1 MWSVSPDFS
10 PLKKWWSM
18 PLVSVVIPCYN
29 QGQFIED
36 AVASVAIQSFDDLE
50 IIIVNDGSSDSFTNE
65 LLAGYDRDRVRV
77 IATDNRGLAAA
88 RNTGIGAA
96 AGRYILPLDADDTI
110 NQGYV
115 EKAVSI
121 LEENPEIGI
130 VYCQATLFGAVET
143 DWELP
148 DYSLQRMLI
157 DNIIFCS
164 AFFRRDDWLAVG
176 GYDEGMIY
184 GWEDYSLWLS
194 LIERGRKVHQ
204 IQERLFRYRVSSD
217 SMVRSKEKWQKVEM
231 LKRIYLR
238 HQTIFSDNIEVW
250 INAILDSRDFYY
262 TSRLYVDCGLGISDE
277 GGISRKIEQGTRKI
291 VFDLDKYSDIIA
303 LRFDPV
309 DTFAVVELEKVVV
322 RYKTGS
328 EVTVDRIQCNEL
340 YAHDGKL
347 FFDTIDPQ
355 CYFTGL
361 GPPELKDIA
370 QLTVSLRF
378 VALAESAL
386 KYLVDYQKALIDD
399 LRGQKLSMKINR
411 AGRSMVRLAPG
422 SKKK

>member
-1 MWSVSPDFS
+1 
-10 PLKKWWSM
+10 M

-96 AGRYILPLDADDTI
+96 TGRYILPLDADDTI

-386 KYLVDYQKALIDD
+386 KYLVDYQKELIDD
-399 LRGQKLSMKINR
+399 LMEQKLSTKINR

-422 SKKK
+422 SKEK

>member
-1 MWSVSPDFS
+1 
-10 PLKKWWSM
+10 M

-110 NQGYV
+110 NQGYI

-309 DTFAVVELEKVVV
+309 DTFAVVELEKVAV

-328 EVTVDRIQCNEL
+328 EVRVDRIQCNEL

>member
-1 MWSVSPDFS
+1 
-10 PLKKWWSM
+10 M

-29 QGQFIED
+29 QGQFLED

-50 IIIVNDGSSDSFTNE
+50 IIIVNDGSTDSFTNE

-121 LEENPEIGI
+121 LEENSEIGI

-143 DWELP
+143 DWDLP
-148 DYSLQRMLI
+148 EYSLHRMLI

-194 LIERGRKVHQ
+194 LIERGKKVHQ

-238 HQTIFSDNIEVW
+238 HQTIISDNIEVW
-250 INAILDSRDFYY
+250 INAILDSRDLYY

-291 VFDLDKYSDIIA
+291 VFDLDEYSNILA

-309 DTFAVVELEKVVV
+309 DTFAVVELEKITV

-361 GPPELKDIA
+361 GPPELEDIA

-386 KYLVDYQKALIDD
+386 KYLVDYQKELIDD
-399 LRGQKLSMKINR
+399 LRAQKLSMKINR

>member
-1 MWSVSPDFS
+1 
-10 PLKKWWSM
+10 M
-18 PLVSVVIPCYN
+18 PLVSIVIPCYN

-36 AVASVAIQSFDDLE
+36 AVASAAMQSFVDLE
-50 IIIVNDGSSDSFTNE
+50 IIIVNDGSTDSYTNE
-65 LLAGYDRDRVRV
+65 LLAGYERDRVRV

-88 RNTGIGAA
+88 RNTGIRAA
-96 AGRYILPLDADDTI
+96 SGKYILPLDSDDTI
-110 NQGYV
+110 SQGYV
-115 EKAVSI
+115 EKAVTI
-121 LEENPEIGI
+121 LQENSEIGI
-130 VYCQATLFGAVET
+130 VYCRATLFGAVET
-143 DWELP
+143 DWDLP
-148 DYSLQRMLI
+148 EYSLQSMLI

-194 LIERGRKVHQ
+194 LIQRGKKVYQ
-204 IQERLFRYRVSSD
+204 IPERLFRYRVSSD

-238 HQTIFSDNIEVW
+238 HQPIFSENIEVW

-262 TSRLYVDCGLGISDE
+262 SSRLYIDCGRGISDE

-291 VFDLDKYSDIIA
+291 VFDLDTYSDIIA
-303 LRFDPV
+303 IRFDPV
-309 DTFAVVELEKVVV
+309 DTFAVVELEKVVL
-322 RYKTGS
+322 RYKTGR
-328 EVTVDRIQCNEL
+328 EVIVDRIQSNEL
-340 YAHDGKL
+340 YAHEGKL

-355 CYFTGL
+355 CYFPGL
-361 GPPELKDIA
+361 GPPELKDIV

-386 KYLVDYQKALIDD
+386 KYLVDYQKELIDD
-399 LRGQKLSMKINR
+399 LREPKLSVKINR
-411 AGRSMVRLAPG
+411 AGRSMVRFAPG

>member
-1 MWSVSPDFS
+1 
-10 PLKKWWSM
+10 M

-96 AGRYILPLDADDTI
+96 TGRYILPLDADDTI

-194 LIERGRKVHQ
+194 LIERGKKVHQ

-231 LKRIYLR
+231 LKRIYMR
-238 HQTIFSDNIEVW
+238 HQTIISDNIEVW
-250 INAILDSRDFYY
+250 INAILDSRDLYY

-291 VFDLDKYSDIIA
+291 VFDLDEYSDILA

-309 DTFAVVELEKVVV
+309 DTFAVVELEKITV

-340 YAHDGKL
+340 YAHDGRL

-361 GPPELKDIA
+361 GPPELEDIA

-386 KYLVDYQKALIDD
+386 KYLVDYQKELIDD